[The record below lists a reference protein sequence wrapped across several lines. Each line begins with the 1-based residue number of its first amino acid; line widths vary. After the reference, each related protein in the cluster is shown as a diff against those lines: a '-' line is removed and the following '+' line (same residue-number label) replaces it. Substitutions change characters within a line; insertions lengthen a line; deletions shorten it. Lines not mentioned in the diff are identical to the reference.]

1 MESSSLDG
9 AFLSP
14 ESTVT
19 SLLSSSGHLRSCL
32 EVPEH
37 NTTFRYKYKLYDSAS
52 AALNAY
58 IADFNNSHLKEK
70 LLTGNLNASHH
81 FPSTA
86 SRPRVARL
94 KNHDV
99 LREHLTD
106 RELDFLRLPD
116 NSHLQSVNQDRV
128 SMTTDELLSIP
139 YDGSMPVTH
148 TSAFIQGLFSQLLD
162 SQPSASSRPANRSW
176 NRSHSMPTVPELS
189 QQHASPTRSFRKT
202 KSIVCLPRSRRPQSP
217 HVVARSDRMEPSSS
231 LHLPHWLTSNNSDM
245 DSSEVSVPRLK
256 YPPWIQCCDVSE
268 PAGASE
274 AELWDRH
281 AAASRLQA
289 PSWVAEL
296 EDEEDP
302 DGTISQVNGQQTLR
316 NLRLQFAEQISLLAA
331 ERSSSSMKETLLRD
345 NRMELLIQK
354 ADQVLNSLS
363 RGCGAAERPPDPADT
378 STQPFTQDVPPPD
391 THPPLCFSSSH
402 CQQDSSE
409 VAAGGTTTP
418 LEVRELQAQ
427 PHYSHHGNNLL
438 KQPGPAEALKQ
449 VLFRLQAVE
458 AELQHHQQ
466 PKASLSP
473 SVDGPLQQEAEPEPR
488 PDGLSLQR
496 ALHHLTHLKALV
508 EEPRKEP
515 GKNDKEEVEKDED
528 EGRYSSLSTDGF
540 RCI

>member
-81 FPSTA
+81 FPSTP

-189 QQHASPTRSFRKT
+189 QQHASPTRSFR
-202 KSIVCLPRSRRPQSP
+202 SRRPQVSFSGGSPSSSFSMDTLSCICPTGFLSQSP

-256 YPPWIQCCDVSE
+256 YPPWIQCC
-268 PAGASE
+268 
-274 AELWDRH
+274 
-281 AAASRLQA
+281 
-289 PSWVAEL
+289 
-296 EDEEDP
+296 
-302 DGTISQVNGQQTLR
+302 
-316 NLRLQFAEQISLLAA
+316 
-331 ERSSSSMKETLLRD
+331 
-345 NRMELLIQK
+345 
-354 ADQVLNSLS
+354 
-363 RGCGAAERPPDPADT
+363 
-378 STQPFTQDVPPPD
+378 
-391 THPPLCFSSSH
+391 
-402 CQQDSSE
+402 
-409 VAAGGTTTP
+409 
-418 LEVRELQAQ
+418 
-427 PHYSHHGNNLL
+427 
-438 KQPGPAEALKQ
+438 
-449 VLFRLQAVE
+449 
-458 AELQHHQQ
+458 
-466 PKASLSP
+466 
-473 SVDGPLQQEAEPEPR
+473 
-488 PDGLSLQR
+488 
-496 ALHHLTHLKALV
+496 
-508 EEPRKEP
+508 
-515 GKNDKEEVEKDED
+515 
-528 EGRYSSLSTDGF
+528 
-540 RCI
+540 

>member
-81 FPSTA
+81 FPSTP

-189 QQHASPTRSFRKT
+189 QQHASPTRSFR
-202 KSIVCLPRSRRPQSP
+202 SRRPQSP

-274 AELWDRH
+274 TELWDRH
-281 AAASRLQA
+281 
-289 PSWVAEL
+289 
-296 EDEEDP
+296 
-302 DGTISQVNGQQTLR
+302 
-316 NLRLQFAEQISLLAA
+316 
-331 ERSSSSMKETLLRD
+331 
-345 NRMELLIQK
+345 
-354 ADQVLNSLS
+354 
-363 RGCGAAERPPDPADT
+363 
-378 STQPFTQDVPPPD
+378 DVPPPD

-418 LEVRELQAQ
+418 LKVRELQAQ